1 MNKAFI
7 GVIVLFFALFLG
19 ACTQQNSVTPSLAPV
34 EEGDQI
40 ERMNVGDDLPSREV
54 AVEAFN
60 YGFTPSTIEV
70 TKGEKVKLVVNN
82 KGGFHDFVAKDL
94 DINAQLDVIK
104 PTEIE
109 FTADKVGS
117 FEFICSVGDHASQ
130 GMKGTIVVK

>member
-60 YGFTPSTIEV
+60 YGFTPSTIEAHFPYIP
-70 TKGEKVKLVVNN
+70 VVNN